1 MFLFSFNSKV
11 NSQMWHD
18 ASQSKPQTLVRTWI
32 ILWIQKLYFLL
43 MLCGRSNMQLCSLMM
58 VVSFGLQ
65 YEWFPFFVLTWKFH
79 QQKKVLTGNGIG
91 YLCLT
96 AYIIWDEINLSEE
109 TPLPAIIIWA
119 LLSIWMLFVGLK
131 KDSFKSE

>member
-1 MFLFSFNSKV
+1 
-11 NSQMWHD
+11 
-18 ASQSKPQTLVRTWI
+18 
-32 ILWIQKLYFLL
+32 

-58 VVSFGLQ
+58 VVSF
-65 YEWFPFFVLTWKFH
+65 WFTIGMISVFCFNMEISSA
-79 QQKKVLTGNGIG
+79 KKVLTGNGIG

-131 KDSFKSE
+131 KDSVKSE

>member
-1 MFLFSFNSKV
+1 
-11 NSQMWHD
+11 
-18 ASQSKPQTLVRTWI
+18 
-32 ILWIQKLYFLL
+32 
-43 MLCGRSNMQLCSLMM
+43 MQLCSLMM

-65 YEWFPFFVLTWKFH
+65 LGMISVFCFNMEISSA
-79 QQKKVLTGNGIG
+79 KKVLTGNGIG

-119 LLSIWMLFVGLK
+119 LLSIWMLFVGLI
-131 KDSFKSE
+131 KDSVKSE

>member
-1 MFLFSFNSKV
+1 MF
-11 NSQMWHD
+11 
-18 ASQSKPQTLVRTWI
+18 
-32 ILWIQKLYFLL
+32 
-43 MLCGRSNMQLCSLMM
+43 CGHFNMQLCSLMM

-65 YEWFPFFVLTWKFH
+65 VGMISIFCFNMEISSA
-79 QQKKVLTGNGIG
+79 KKVLTGNGIG

-109 TPLPAIIIWA
+109 TPLPAIIIWG

-131 KDSFKSE
+131 KDSVKSE

>member
-1 MFLFSFNSKV
+1 
-11 NSQMWHD
+11 
-18 ASQSKPQTLVRTWI
+18 
-32 ILWIQKLYFLL
+32 
-43 MLCGRSNMQLCSLMM
+43 MQLCSLMM

-65 YEWFPFFVLTWKFH
+65 IGMISVFCFNMEISSA
-79 QQKKVLTGNGIG
+79 KKVLTGNGIG

-131 KDSFKSE
+131 KDSVKSEKIVQ

>member
-1 MFLFSFNSKV
+1 
-11 NSQMWHD
+11 
-18 ASQSKPQTLVRTWI
+18 
-32 ILWIQKLYFLL
+32 
-43 MLCGRSNMQLCSLMM
+43 MQLCSLMM

-65 YEWFPFFVLTWKFH
+65 IGMISVFCFNMEISSA
-79 QQKKVLTGNGIG
+79 KKVLTGNGIG

-131 KDSFKSE
+131 KDLVKSE

>member
-1 MFLFSFNSKV
+1 
-11 NSQMWHD
+11 
-18 ASQSKPQTLVRTWI
+18 
-32 ILWIQKLYFLL
+32 
-43 MLCGRSNMQLCSLMM
+43 MQLCSLMM

-65 YEWFPFFVLTWKFH
+65 IGMISVFCFNMEISSA
-79 QQKKVLTGNGIG
+79 KKVLTGNGIG

-131 KDSFKSE
+131 KDSVKSE

>member
-1 MFLFSFNSKV
+1 
-11 NSQMWHD
+11 
-18 ASQSKPQTLVRTWI
+18 
-32 ILWIQKLYFLL
+32 
-43 MLCGRSNMQLCSLMM
+43 MQLCSLMM

-65 YEWFPFFVLTWKFH
+65 LGMISVFCFNVEISSA
-79 QQKKVLTGNGIG
+79 KKVLTGNGIG

-131 KDSFKSE
+131 KDSIKSE

>member
-1 MFLFSFNSKV
+1 
-11 NSQMWHD
+11 
-18 ASQSKPQTLVRTWI
+18 
-32 ILWIQKLYFLL
+32 

-58 VVSFGLQ
+58 AVSFGLQ
-65 YEWFPFFVLTWKFH
+65 IGMISVFCFNMEISSA
-79 QQKKVLTGNGIG
+79 KKVLTGNGIG
-91 YLCLT
+91 YFCLT

-131 KDSFKSE
+131 KDSVKSE

>member
-1 MFLFSFNSKV
+1 MITLESKKYLDTKPIGMISVFCFNMEIS
-11 NSQMWHD
+11 S
-18 ASQSKPQTLVRTWI
+18 A
-32 ILWIQKLYFLL
+32 
-43 MLCGRSNMQLCSLMM
+43 
-58 VVSFGLQ
+58 
-65 YEWFPFFVLTWKFH
+65 
-79 QQKKVLTGNGIG
+79 KKVLTGNGIG

-131 KDSFKSE
+131 KDSVKSE